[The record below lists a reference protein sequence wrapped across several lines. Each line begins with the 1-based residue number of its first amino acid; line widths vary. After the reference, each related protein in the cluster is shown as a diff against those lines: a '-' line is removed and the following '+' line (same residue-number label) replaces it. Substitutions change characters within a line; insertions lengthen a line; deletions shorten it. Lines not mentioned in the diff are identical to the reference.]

1 MYTIYFVIK
10 SSAVEHQKKEED
22 SKRNPLTIWKTR
34 ILQTQIGNMYEISGL
49 EFGRTTAGR
58 EPEPDS
64 FKRIKSSG
72 DRSNHLGLWS
82 VRLVR

>member
-1 MYTIYFVIK
+1 MHTVYFVIK

-64 FKRIKSSG
+64 LKGSRAVVTVLIIWGYGVS
-72 DRSNHLGLWS
+72 D
-82 VRLVR
+82 